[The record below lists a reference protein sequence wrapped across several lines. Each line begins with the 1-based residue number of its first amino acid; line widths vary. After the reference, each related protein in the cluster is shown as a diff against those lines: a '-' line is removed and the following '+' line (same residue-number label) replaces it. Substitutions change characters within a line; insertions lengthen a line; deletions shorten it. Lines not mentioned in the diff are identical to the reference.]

1 MDILGLDIEWH
12 GHDCFEIKVEKIIY
26 FDPYQLG
33 QKKLDTADLILI
45 THEHFDHCSSADVK
59 KIADKDT
66 IVVASE
72 QCKTVLAAVENFVRN
87 IFYMKPGQKKD
98 FFGISVEAVPAY
110 NINKFQPSGVPFHP
124 KADGKNGYVVTI
136 AGRRV
141 YHAGDTDFIPEMRE
155 LKNIDIA
162 FLPVSGTYV
171 MTAQEA
177 AEAAQAIKPK
187 VVIPM
192 HFGTIIGSR
201 ADAERFAYLAKGIE
215 VKILG

>member
-1 MDILGLDIEWH
+1 MSTLT
-12 GHDCFEIKVEKIIY
+12 
-26 FDPYQLG
+26 
-33 QKKLDTADLILI
+33 TAAL
-45 THEHFDHCSSADVK
+45 DVK
-59 KIADKDT
+59 KVADKDT
-66 IVVASE
+66 IVIASE
-72 QCKTVLAAVENFVRN
+72 QCKTALASVQNLVRN
-87 IFYMKPGQKKD
+87 VFYMRPGQKKE

-110 NINKFQPSGVPFHP
+110 NVNKFQPSGIPFHP

-136 AGRRV
+136 AGKRI

-162 FLPVSGTYV
+162 LLPVTGTYV

-177 AEAAQAIKPK
+177 ADAAKVIKPA
-187 VVIPM
+187 VAIPM
-192 HFGTIIGSR
+192 HYGSIVGSR

>member
-1 MDILGLDIEWH
+1 
-12 GHDCFEIKVEKIIY
+12 
-26 FDPYQLG
+26 
-33 QKKLDTADLILI
+33 
-45 THEHFDHCSSADVK
+45 
-59 KIADKDT
+59 
-66 IVVASE
+66 
-72 QCKTVLAAVENFVRN
+72 LAAVENFVRN

-124 KADGKNGYVVTI
+124 KADSKNGYVVTI

-187 VVIPM
+187 VAIPM
-192 HFGTIIGSR
+192 HYATIVGSR
-201 ADAERFAYLAKGIE
+201 ADAERFAYLLRGIEGIE